1 MKKQSKRTLPVKP
14 KPKKTSKEKIALE
27 SFINSYSHL
36 YLLDREHYF
45 HPTRKW
51 RFDYAFTKMKLAIEY
66 EGGVFVGGGHTRG
79 LIYGQNCEKYNQA
92 QLMGWIVLRFTAPMI
107 RSGQHEVDILAALNK
122 EKNHE

>member
-1 MKKQSKRTLPVKP
+1 M
-14 KPKKTSKEKIALE
+14 KKTSKEKTELE
-27 SFINSYSHL
+27 YFMGGHTGIL
-36 YLLDREHYF
+36 EIEREFVF

-51 RFDYAFTKMKLAIEY
+51 RFDFALPQIKLAIEY

-107 RSGQHEVDILAALNK
+107 REKQHEKDILLALNK
-122 EKNHE
+122 EAK